1 MSNMVRD
8 LAVAL
13 ARQRCV
19 SITAHDST
27 SQVLET
33 LSTLDSEVIELTLDV
48 RGRNAGIRE
57 VPAQNVV
64 LDLPVVC
71 ATTDARRCDQWFPID
86 APAVV
91 EYLPSIDESWYA
103 AKDCTVQAD
112 KQRQTISSSA
122 CADPSTGARYRVNWD
137 DGDPNGKVVGIGSL
151 RLRQLQPR
159 TLADVVCCPSLC
171 VLTAS
176 SHRFN
181 SAAVLEAR
189 LADGERIGADTLRL
203 LHSRFDAARGMPPV
217 LRRALIQIHESRG
230 AAQREQTND
239 LAALVARR
247 AAAHTAVESGR
258 GSVDRVFDS
267 ECDYR
272 ALAAT
277 QVSVCEGV
285 EKGRSRRGW
294 RLWPSR

>member
-1 MSNMVRD
+1 MVRD

-13 ARQRCV
+13 ACQRCV

-57 VPAQNVV
+57 VPAPNVV

-71 ATTDARRCDQWFPID
+71 ATTDAQRCDQLFPID

-91 EYLPSIDESWYA
+91 EYLPSIDESWYT

-112 KQRQTISSSA
+112 KQQQPISSSA
-122 CADPSTGARYRVNWD
+122 SADTSIGARYAS
-137 DGDPNGKVVGIGSL
+137 IGTRRPQRQGGRHRRL

-189 LADGERIGADTLRL
+189 LAGSERIDADSCACCTRGSTRHAGCRQCCGARSSDPRIKRCCATRADK
-203 LHSRFDAARGMPPV
+203 RPRGARREARGGTY
-217 LRRALIQIHESRG
+217 SRG
-230 AAQREQTND
+230 RTRE
-239 LAALVARR
+239 
-247 AAAHTAVESGR
+247 R
-258 GSVDRVFDS
+258 GSCLRF
-267 ECDYR
+267 
-272 ALAAT
+272 
-277 QVSVCEGV
+277 
-285 EKGRSRRGW
+285 
-294 RLWPSR
+294 